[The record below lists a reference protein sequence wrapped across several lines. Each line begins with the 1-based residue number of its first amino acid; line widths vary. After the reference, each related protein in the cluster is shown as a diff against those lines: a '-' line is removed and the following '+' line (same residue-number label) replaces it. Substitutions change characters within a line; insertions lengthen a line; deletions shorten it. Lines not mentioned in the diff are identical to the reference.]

1 MPETLLTIE
10 QVAEQLQVST
20 RTVRRIMK
28 TDELKGFMIG
38 KRWRFTQSEVNA
50 YLKRQQEVANEDTA
64 KRPAVK
70 KPEKDAA

>member
-20 RTVRRIMK
+20 RTVRRLMDK
-28 TDELKGFMIG
+28 DEIKGFMVG

-50 YLKRQQEVANEDTA
+50 YVKRQEEAAEKNE
-64 KRPAVK
+64 
-70 KPEKDAA
+70 AA